1 MRNTCPLHRNRPL
14 PVSAD
19 PPSTVSLSIR
29 AVPNAGRDACAGLMD
44 DGVTW
49 KIRLAAPAVDGRAN
63 EALLA
68 FLSKTLGVPRGKIE
82 LASGTSSRSK
92 RLRIEGIDME
102 AVTQRLTSVS

>member
-1 MRNTCPLHRNRPL
+1 
-14 PVSAD
+14 VSAD
-19 PPSTVSLSIR
+19 PSSAVSLSIR
-29 AVPNAGRDACAGLMD
+29 AVPNASRDACAGLMD

-63 EALLA
+63 EALIV

-92 RLRIEGIDME
+92 RLRIEGIDRE
-102 AVTQRLTSVS
+102 TVSERLASVSGK